1 MSARVLYTWSKLN
14 VSKAKLV
21 AVQTT
26 SRARCASAD
35 PPPVSSMAPGDWA
48 VSDAYKPK
56 PGGSQQHQ
64 QPQQTKGARMTTVG
78 GGLPSTKKQARSLER
93 LLRRNAS
100 SSGGKLPANVVKEK
114 EEAVKQL
121 TEKAA
126 VNKRTERERH
136 FSKKYHKVKFFE
148 RLKVEKR
155 IGVLRKQLAEASV
168 AAKKAPLE
176 EQLREAEHDLLYVQH
191 FPRHKKYLSLFPS
204 EENPYVTKERSRIR
218 AMLVRRSAEGTLEDK
233 PESKAVSKAARREAR
248 EGAGEGDEADE
259 SEGEDE
265 EDTLE
270 EDAFFAEADEAD
282 EADDDVGDDDDDDD
296 DDVGD
301 DDVEDD
307 DDEGEGDDDDDGEGG
322 EASGQ
327 TSGKAPA
334 GRPAIEAWKEQKRKS
349 LKEQQKKGVALWE
362 EASSDG
368 EGDAE
373 QEEEAPPAKK
383 SKKAKPPAAEAQAA
397 EAIQRAGFKIAPNVA
412 KAKGP
417 APAQSGKRNL
427 GAKGKR

>member
-1 MSARVLYTWSKLN
+1 
-14 VSKAKLV
+14 
-21 AVQTT
+21 
-26 SRARCASAD
+26 
-35 PPPVSSMAPGDWA
+35 MAPGEWA

-93 LLRRNAS
+93 LLRRSAS
-100 SSGGKLPANVVKEK
+100 SSGGTLPANVVKEK

-204 EENPYVTKERSRIR
+204 EENPYVTKERARIR
-218 AMLVRRSAEGTLEDK
+218 AMLVRRSAEGTLESK
-233 PESKAVSKAARREAR
+233 PESKAVSKAARKEAR
-248 EGAGEGDEADE
+248 EGAGGGEEEDE

-270 EDAFFAEADEAD
+270 EDAFFAGADEADEAD
-282 EADDDVGDDDDDDD
+282 EADDDVGDEDDDDVDDDDDD

-301 DDVEDD
+301 DDDD
-307 DDEGEGDDDDDGEGG
+307 DSDGEDGEGG
-322 EASGQ
+322 EP
-327 TSGKAPA
+327 SGKAPA
-334 GRPAIEAWKEQKRKS
+334 GRPSIEAWKEQKRTS
-349 LKEQQKKGVALWE
+349 LKAQQKKGVALWE

-373 QEEEAPPAKK
+373 QEDEVPPAKK
-383 SKKAKPPAAEAQAA
+383 SKQARPPAAEAQAA
-397 EAIQRAGFKIAPNVA
+397 QAIQRAGFKIAPNVA

-417 APAQSGKRNL
+417 PAQKKQERNL

>member
-1 MSARVLYTWSKLN
+1 MAR
-14 VSKAKLV
+14 AE
-21 AVQTT
+21 
-26 SRARCASAD
+26 
-35 PPPVSSMAPGDWA
+35 WA

-64 QPQQTKGARMTTVG
+64 QPPQANGARNTTVG

-100 SSGGKLPANVVKEK
+100 SSGGTLPADVVKEK
-114 EEAVKQL
+114 EEAVKRL
-121 TEKAA
+121 AEKAA
-126 VNKRTERERH
+126 TNKRTERERH

-148 RLKVEKR
+148 RLKCEKR

-168 AAKKAPLE
+168 ATKKAALE

-218 AMLVRRSAEGTLEDK
+218 AMLVRRSAEGTLESK
-233 PESKAVSKAARREAR
+233 PVSKAASKAAR
-248 EGAGEGDEADE
+248 EGAGGGDEADE
-259 SEGEDE
+259 SEDEDE

-270 EDAFFAEADEAD
+270 EEDPFFAGADEA
-282 EADDDVGDDDDDDD
+282 EGADDDVGDDDDDD
-296 DDVGD
+296 G
-301 DDVEDD
+301 
-307 DDEGEGDDDDDGEGG
+307 GGGGGGGDDDDDEARGGGGGGGG
-322 EASGQ
+322 ERGKASGEV
-327 TSGKAPA
+327 SGKAPA
-334 GRPAIEAWKEQKRKS
+334 GRPPFEAWKEQKRQS

-362 EASSDG
+362 AASSDG

-383 SKKAKPPAAEAQAA
+383 RKKARPAVAETQAA

-412 KAKGP
+412 KAKRP
-417 APAQSGKRNL
+417 APAQSGKRSL
-427 GAKGKR
+427 GAKGK

>member
-1 MSARVLYTWSKLN
+1 
-14 VSKAKLV
+14 
-21 AVQTT
+21 
-26 SRARCASAD
+26 
-35 PPPVSSMAPGDWA
+35 MAPGDWA

-100 SSGGKLPANVVKEK
+100 SSGGTLPANVVKEK

-155 IGVLRKQLAEASV
+155 IGVLRKQLTEVSV

-248 EGAGEGDEADE
+248 EGEGGGDEADE

-301 DDVEDD
+301 DDDD
-307 DDEGEGDDDDDGEGG
+307 DGEGDDDDGEGDDDDGEGEGG

-373 QEEEAPPAKK
+373 QGEEVPPAKK